1 MEDAVY
7 HAMKDRRKQLE
18 RSSESRH
25 SAQHIHTHAHTTRM
39 HAHTVYSKT
48 RHTVQYMLEADWTLN
63 YLLFEIQLL
72 SSCDTALSTTEDE
85 EGDLSWS

>member
-25 SAQHIHTHAHTTRM
+25 SAHNTHACT
-39 HAHTVYSKT
+39 AGPD
-48 RHTVQYMLEADWTLN
+48 VQY
-63 YLLFEIQLL
+63 
-72 SSCDTALSTTEDE
+72 STC
-85 EGDLSWS
+85 

>member
-25 SAQHIHTHAHTTRM
+25 SAQHIHTHAHTTHM
-39 HAHTVYSKT
+39 HACTHSVQQNQTHSTVHVRSRLDT
-48 RHTVQYMLEADWTLN
+48 E
-63 YLLFEIQLL
+63 L
-72 SSCDTALSTTEDE
+72 SVV
-85 EGDLSWS
+85 